1 MAFDTTK
8 ETMVSF
14 LVPSQILETI
24 DDIRDF
30 EGNPSR
36 SSIIRRLLNRG
47 LKSYYDIDTQQRH
60 PNPLNMIQE
69 YQGSNEA
76 KTKNF
81 QELIGVLRVCHK
93 NPKSVYGVCRQFLG
107 VMETITPCKMVPP
120 RRFERLTY
128 GLGIRCSI
136 LLSYGGKVFIFMY
149 LCD

>member
-24 DDIRDF
+24 NDIRDS

-47 LKSYYDIDTQQRH
+47 LKSYYDNDTQQRH

-81 QELIGVLRVCHK
+81 WELIGVLRVCHK
-93 NPKSVYGVCRQFLG
+93 NPKRVTNVLQ
-107 VMETITPCKMVPP
+107 
-120 RRFERLTY
+120 
-128 GLGIRCSI
+128 
-136 LLSYGGKVFIFMY
+136 
-149 LCD
+149 

>member
-1 MAFDTTK
+1 MAFDKTK

-24 DDIRDF
+24 NDIRDS

-36 SSIIRRLLNRG
+36 SSIIRRLLNKG
-47 LKSYYDIDTQQRH
+47 LKSYYGNDTQQRH
-60 PNPLNMIQE
+60 PNTLNIIQE

-93 NPKSVYGVCRQFLG
+93 NPKRVTNVLQ
-107 VMETITPCKMVPP
+107 
-120 RRFERLTY
+120 
-128 GLGIRCSI
+128 
-136 LLSYGGKVFIFMY
+136 
-149 LCD
+149 

>member
-47 LKSYYDIDTQQRH
+47 LKSYYDSDTQQRH
-60 PNPLNMIQE
+60 PNPLNMI
-69 YQGSNEA
+69 
-76 KTKNF
+76 
-81 QELIGVLRVCHK
+81 
-93 NPKSVYGVCRQFLG
+93 
-107 VMETITPCKMVPP
+107 
-120 RRFERLTY
+120 
-128 GLGIRCSI
+128 
-136 LLSYGGKVFIFMY
+136 
-149 LCD
+149 

>member
-47 LKSYYDIDTQQRH
+47 LKSYYDFDTQQR
-60 PNPLNMIQE
+60 Q
-69 YQGSNEA
+69 
-76 KTKNF
+76 
-81 QELIGVLRVCHK
+81 LRK
-93 NPKSVYGVCRQFLG
+93 LR
-107 VMETITPCKMVPP
+107 
-120 RRFERLTY
+120 
-128 GLGIRCSI
+128 
-136 LLSYGGKVFIFMY
+136 
-149 LCD
+149 